1 MRSRAP
7 TTPESL
13 LDSLRRRT
21 HRPSPW
27 TSLRLGDA
35 AAAGAGSGDVVPFP
49 GIDVHE
55 PEGKKP
61 RAWAGL
67 LSTLLHAAI
76 AGLLVLITSLAP
88 EEEEEEIIKVQLLRE
103 IPAPAPDPAP
113 ARRAIAERRSVNFSP
128 AAQAVAPQVVN
139 PRVVAQAA
147 PAVVAE
153 RLEIESVTSVAAP
166 REITRSQVAVETVRA
181 VTSVAGVEA
190 TRVEV
195 ADAAA
200 PALRGPIANQAPVGP
215 SVGPT
220 AVVTTGATIGTGRAE
235 VREAGSSVLD
245 GRLSDRDVLGGAT
258 GGRLASVN
266 TRVGDGHL
274 RGPGGTGSG
283 QGGIGGAAAAPCF
296 DRPEVSTY
304 MGMIRDRVYS
314 RWTSSSPG
322 RTVVAVLRF
331 KLDVAGTARAVE
343 LVSSDDPRLGKEAA
357 NALRASSPFPAM
369 DDAVRCLAKER
380 ITATFRLKS

>member
-7 TTPESL
+7 STPDEL
-13 LDSLRRRT
+13 LETVRRRP
-21 HRPSPW
+21 HPSTPW
-27 TSLRLGDA
+27 NRLRLG
-35 AAAGAGSGDVVPFP
+35 AAGASGGDVAIPFP
-49 GIDVHE
+49 GIGIPE

-61 RAWAGL
+61 RAFAGL
-67 LSTLLHAAI
+67 WS
-76 AGLLVLITSLAP
+76 LVLHGALAALLLFFASLAP
-88 EEEEEEIIKVQLLRE
+88 EEEEEEIIKVQLIRE

-113 ARRAIAERRSVNFSP
+113 ARRALAERRSVNFSQ

-147 PAVVAE
+147 PAVSAE
-153 RLEIESVTSVAAP
+153 RLQIDAVQSVAAP
-166 REITRSQVAVETVRA
+166 REITRSNVAVETVRA

-190 TRVEV
+190 TQVDV
-195 ADAAA
+195 ADVAA
-200 PALRGPIANQAPVGP
+200 PALRGPIDTDAPVGP

-220 AVVTTGATIGTGRAE
+220 AVATQGNTIGTGPAN

-245 GRLSDRDVLGGAT
+245 GRLSDRDVLGSRT
-258 GGRLASVN
+258 GPRLASVN
-266 TRVGDGHL
+266 TRVGDGNL

-283 QGGIGGAAAAPCF
+283 QGGIGGATTPCF

-304 MGMIRDRVYS
+304 MGMIRDRVYN

-322 RTVVAVLRF
+322 RTVVAVIRF
-331 KLDVAGTARAVE
+331 KIDVAGTARSVE
-343 LVSSDDPRLGKEAA
+343 LVSADDPGLGKEAA